1 MGSEATVVDVDAM
14 VTGGGPNRLAAAVR
28 LAEAGWSVCLVEA
41 NQDIGGSART
51 LECILPGFRHDLGAG
66 FLALAMV
73 SPATAGR
80 DLARFG
86 LRFCHAPLPAAH
98 PLPGGR
104 AIALGRSTMQTA
116 ASIGRIHAA
125 DAAVWEQLDGTF
137 GDGVVRLVHAGMVR
151 WPLADGLRLLGR
163 LGGRNLLEL
172 VRLMVQGG
180 SAVADRFAS
189 EEARAFLVAPGMHSD
204 LQPEVPGSGA
214 YALIMHLLGQRV
226 GMPVAEG
233 GSGAV
238 SAALAAALRAAGGVI
253 LTGRRVDR
261 IVVEGGRA
269 VGLEADGDA
278 FRARRAVIAALHPD
292 LVIRLAGPDAF
303 PPNSL
308 AQLRRYQHGIG
319 TFKID
324 WALDGPVPWAAEECR
339 RAGVVHVGDTVR
351 DMSKAVWEAFYG
363 LLPARPTLILGQQS
377 LADPS
382 RAPAGKH
389 TLWGYTHVPTGPIGD
404 AARPGA
410 DAEWTG
416 SAERFADRV
425 EATIEAHAP
434 GFRDR
439 ILARRIWTPAD
450 LEAANAN
457 VLGGDINAGSFAIDQ
472 QLLFRPGLDWWRWG
486 TPVKG
491 LYLAGASV
499 PPGAGMHG
507 ACGDLAARQ
516 ALADQHRPAHIAT
529 AAAVGTALATFGAR
543 RARASRASR

>member
-1 MGSEATVVDVDAM
+1 
-14 VTGGGPNRLAAAVR
+14 
-28 LAEAGWSVCLVEA
+28 
-41 NQDIGGSART
+41 
-51 LECILPGFRHDLGAG
+51 
-66 FLALAMV
+66 
-73 SPATAGR
+73 
-80 DLARFG
+80 
-86 LRFCHAPLPAAH
+86 
-98 PLPGGR
+98 
-104 AIALGRSTMQTA
+104 
-116 ASIGRIHAA
+116 
-125 DAAVWEQLDGTF
+125 
-137 GDGVVRLVHAGMVR
+137 
-151 WPLADGLRLLGR
+151 
-163 LGGRNLLEL
+163 
-172 VRLMVQGG
+172 
-180 SAVADRFAS
+180 
-189 EEARAFLVAPGMHSD
+189 
-204 LQPEVPGSGA
+204 
-214 YALIMHLLGQRV
+214 
-226 GMPVAEG
+226 
-233 GSGAV
+233 
-238 SAALAAALRAAGGVI
+238 
-253 LTGRRVDR
+253 
-261 IVVEGGRA
+261 
-269 VGLEADGDA
+269 
-278 FRARRAVIAALHPD
+278 
-292 LVIRLAGPDAF
+292 
-303 PPNSL
+303 
-308 AQLRRYQHGIG
+308 
-319 TFKID
+319 
-324 WALDGPVPWAAEECR
+324 
-339 RAGVVHVGDTVR
+339 
-351 DMSKAVWEAFYG
+351 MSKAVWEAFYG